1 MLTLLGVA
9 LATVAA
15 AGPRSRTVAVL
26 RVLGADAR
34 QQRGVLLWEFSP
46 PVIVSVLVGT
56 VVGFSLP
63 LVLARIIDLRSFVG
77 GRVQPDPAVDPAAV
91 ILALAAV
98 VVVAIA
104 AGAVALVIAKRLA
117 PATTLKMGER

>member
-1 MLTLLGVA
+1 
-9 LATVAA
+9 
-15 AGPRSRTVAVL
+15 
-26 RVLGADAR
+26 
-34 QQRGVLLWEFSP
+34 
-46 PVIVSVLVGT
+46 VIVSVLVGT

-98 VVVAIA
+98 AVVAIA
-104 AGAVALVIAKRLA
+104 AGAVAQVIAKRLA